1 MNARHSMQWARPIMI
16 IEDDKDDQELL
27 DETFRTLD
35 YPNPVIFFSNGNDAL
50 NHLRQTSA
58 PPVLIISD
66 INMPKINGFEI
77 RDRIIQNPELRQLDI
92 PFVFLSTLSQK
103 DAADARSVSDHGFF
117 TKPNTMKD
125 LSNTVKTIVEYWV
138 RCCKTPLYVMTPERS
153 NYVVR

>member
-1 MNARHSMQWARPIMI
+1 MNATHSMQWTRPIMI

-50 NHLRQTSA
+50 NHLHQTSA

-77 RDRIIQNPELRQLDI
+77 RDRINQNPELRQLDI

-103 DAADARSVSDHGFF
+103 DAVDARSVSHHGFF

-125 LSNTVKTIVEYWV
+125 LSNTVKAIVEYWV
-138 RCCKTPLYVMTPERS
+138 RCKTPLYVKTRERS
-153 NYVVR
+153 NYLVR